1 MSEIDEMKKELER
14 NPILK
19 DMLEKQVMYYF
30 TKWIE
35 EKNKEQLLKGIPKS
49 DMDFLFQCI
58 LIQNISDSEIE
69 QSRQVEDF
77 RVVEKMFK
85 SIMEGQEELLE
96 EVNRIYVKKVNS
108 IKAEYE
114 KKIDEFKYNSLPKD
128 KREQIKHLRANQKH
142 EIVNEI
148 LNSYNKY
155 GTKVKEIEK
164 GYQAFVNMTHLF
176 DVYQFNAKALSLNE
190 DKIPRISFAV
200 YSPQFLMPAWVD
212 ELLNNNDELPSNW
225 YLYHK
230 LTITEYKELLNRRN
244 SQQAWNELFN
254 MAGNNVL
261 NKANIPIL
269 PIVKRKDLL
278 DSILEN
284 FQNKHYDS
292 ALIITFSVIE
302 GLLWELA
309 LIINKKE
316 KVFIGKGEMYDCEK
330 KESFKSNRIRDVVE
344 RTVVKNHLDKEF
356 IKEFCEELYE
366 ERNPVLHGNFVCH
379 YECKDQGMCFIK
391 KLFVLDY
398 IIDVLEEEYRKIV
411 FDEWDNSFDEKKI
424 KEFIRK
430 AYGMDN
436 ANQENN

>member
-1 MSEIDEMKKELER
+1 MSEIDEMKKALER

-19 DMLEKQVMYYF
+19 DMLEKQMMYYF
-30 TKWIE
+30 SKWIE
-35 EKNKEQLLKGIPKS
+35 EKNKEQLLKDIPKS

-77 RVVEKMFK
+77 QVVEKMFK

-96 EVNRIYVKKVNS
+96 EINRIYVSKVNS

-114 KKIDEFKYNSLPKD
+114 KRIDEFKYNSLPKD
-128 KREQIKHLRANQKH
+128 KREQIKHLRENQKY
-142 EIVNEI
+142 EIANEI

-155 GTKVKEIEK
+155 GTNVKEIEK

-176 DVYQFNAKALSLNE
+176 NVYQFNSKALSLNE

-261 NKANIPIL
+261 NKANIPIV
-269 PIVKRKDLL
+269 PIVKRKDLV

-292 ALIITFSVIE
+292 ALIIIFSVIE

-309 LIINKKE
+309 SIINNKE

-344 RTVVKNHLDKEF
+344 RTAVKNHLDKEF

-366 ERNPVLHGNFVCH
+366 ERNPVLHGNLVCH
-379 YECKDQGMCFIK
+379 YVCEDQGMCFIK

-398 IIDVLEEEYRKIV
+398 IIDVLEEEYKRII
-411 FDEWDNSFDEKKI
+411 FNEWDNSFDESKI

-430 AYGMDN
+430 TYGMDN
-436 ANQENN
+436 PNQENN